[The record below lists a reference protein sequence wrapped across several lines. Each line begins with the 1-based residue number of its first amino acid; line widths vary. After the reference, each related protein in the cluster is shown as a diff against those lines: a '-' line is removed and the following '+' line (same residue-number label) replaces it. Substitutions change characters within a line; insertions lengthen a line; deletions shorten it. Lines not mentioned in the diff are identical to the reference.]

1 MNHFLQDFSSLLQD
15 WRNLRDNLRDKDLS
29 TIAVEVDRFWQQAP
43 LVNHYLHPD
52 YMPLWPDPWQLIY
65 DNNYCVYA
73 RALGIIYTLLLTDTK
88 NIALVD
94 AKDDNSEQV
103 VLVLVDNAKYILN
116 YWPNTVLNNHLS
128 DFDIIK
134 EYDLSPLYMKIG

>member
-73 RALGIIYTLLLTDTK
+73 RALGIIYTLLLMGTK

-134 EYDLSPLYMKIG
+134 EYDLSPLYTKIG

>member
-116 YWPNTVLNNHLS
+116 YWPNAVLNNHLS

-134 EYDLSPLYMKIG
+134 EYDLSPLYTKIG